1 MSTQRD
7 AAFVSQKWK
16 ESQER
21 TIAAKVYRMCEEFDN
36 RPLEECMSMFE
47 DVIDLKQL
55 EVKKGKLQVKGHE
68 RVVVE
73 EDDERGL
80 SILAFDDVHW
90 SGEVALLNQEKYMSA
105 SGLVWVYVRNNYT
118 SDRTFHEEGWHETKI
133 DGEILLVAAD
143 DPQHFL
149 VWEAK
154 GSMYV
159 DIRSI
164 GGARSNTVD
173 ERILMTLNGS
183 PFWEDFDLRDDDTER
198 DDYDYDFKGSGAI
211 QGHKTEEERV
221 QVLMEAIEATFPGV
235 SFSKEDA
242 NKLLLD
248 VSGFFAPDNRPH
260 EYA

>member
-21 TIAAKVYRMCEEFDN
+21 TSAAKVYRMCEEFDN

-47 DVIDLKQL
+47 EVIDIGRL
-55 EVKKGKLQVKGHE
+55 EVKKGRLQVKGHE
-68 RVVVE
+68 RKVVE
-73 EDDERGL
+73 EDDESGL
-80 SILAFDDVHW
+80 SLSAFDDVHW
-90 SGEVALLNQEKYMSA
+90 SGEVALLNQEEYMSA

-133 DGEILLVAAD
+133 DGEILLVAAN
-143 DPQHFL
+143 DPSHFL

-154 GSMYV
+154 GRMYV

-164 GGARSNTVD
+164 GGARSNTV
-173 ERILMTLNGS
+173 EEGILMTLNGE
-183 PFWEDFDLRDDDTER
+183 PFWEDFELRDDYTER
-198 DDYDYDFKGSGAI
+198 GDYDYNVKGADVI

-221 QVLMEAIEATFPGV
+221 QALMEAIEATFPGV
-235 SFSKEDA
+235 SLCKEDIK
-242 NKLLLD
+242 KLLLD
-248 VSGFFAPDNRPH
+248 VSGFFAPENRPY
-260 EYA
+260 ELS